1 MLAQLQSVCSILVK
15 CGSEVFIVQ
24 CIYAGTAAANSCA
37 CLFPKEVAETGKMTK
52 RKYSVCP
59 MQHLVVLMDSCGAK
73 NPKGRSEL
81 EQNVGFRKRE
91 MGGII

>member
-1 MLAQLQSVCSILVK
+1 MLAQLQSVSGILVK

-37 CLFPKEVAETGKMTK
+37 CLFPKEVEETGKMTK

-59 MQHLVVLMDSCGAK
+59 MQHLIVLMDSCGAK
-73 NPKGRSEL
+73 NPKGK
-81 EQNVGFRKRE
+81 V
-91 MGGII
+91 